1 MARTTKTVTALA
13 PWFGAARIIA
23 ERVATHLDG
32 CDWVGVPFAGGMT
45 ELLYIKARTMMVSD
59 LHRHVINL
67 GRVVQDDKARRDLVK
82 LLNDTP
88 FHPDTLRIAQGV
100 CGLLTPVYPFSPEH
114 DTPRVAQA
122 AAYFICSW
130 MGRSGKAGTDDEFKG
145 GPAYRWDSGGGDS
158 AVRFRSAIRA
168 LGEWGR
174 VFRRATFHT
183 FDVFEFLTKVKD
195 APGIGVYCDPP
206 FPEVGDS
213 YTHKFTEADHRR
225 LAEKLTAFQHA
236 RIVCRFYDHPL
247 IRELYPESAGWV
259 WHHLNGRDQKNNA
272 TKPEVI
278 LVRNGGQA

>member
-45 ELLYIKARTMMVSD
+45 ELLYIKARTLMVSD

-67 GRVVQDDKARRDLVK
+67 ARVVQEDQLRRDLVN
-82 LLNDTP
+82 LLDATP
-88 FHPDTLRIAQGV
+88 FHPDELAIAQSV
-100 CGLLTPVYPFSPEH
+100 CRSMAMGEFCRPSVS
-114 DTPRVAQA
+114 AA

-130 MGRSGKAGTDDEFKG
+130 MGRSGKAGADGEFCG

-158 AVRFRSAIRA
+158 AVRFRSAIRVI
-168 LGEWGR
+168 GEWGR

-183 FDVFEFLTKVKD
+183 MDCFNFLAKVKD

-206 FPEVGDS
+206 FPEVGDA
-213 YTHKFTEADHRR
+213 YAHKFTKLNHVQLAAR
-225 LAEKLTAFQHA
+225 LDEFQHA
-236 RIVCRFYDHPL
+236 RIVCRFHDHPL
-247 IRELYPESAGWV
+247 IRELYTEANGWV
-259 WHHLNGRDQKNNA
+259 WHSLNGRDQHNNG